1 MFNSGE
7 FGIVYKG
14 RLDKTIGHVVH
25 SEVVAI
31 KTLKG
36 IIIIILVIVTWITL
50 KPKI

>member
-1 MFNSGE
+1 MLNPGE

-14 RLDKTIGHVVH
+14 RLDKVIGHVVH

-36 IIIIILVIVTWITL
+36 M
-50 KPKI
+50 